1 MAATAYPRRG
11 VGELF
16 VDALRYPVRD
26 RPRLDGTVRCLV
38 SLLSVGVLARVAGG
52 LWPDVAFVVPVVLAL
67 GPAYAFLAL
76 LAGVLA
82 GEGFPAIRTRRSV
95 RLGGRLLGVAVAY
108 LLPPAVVVAAVGF
121 VTGTGVVPVAVEGV
135 TAATLATVALLV
147 TVVCAYF
154 LPAAAVAAVEE
165 GLRAGLRRDALRGT
179 ARGAYFLS
187 WVGAAVLVV
196 LAWSVVATTAA
207 QSLAALV
214 GLCLFAYAHVAAAAL
229 VAEGVGRT
237 RVW

>member
-1 MAATAYPRRG
+1 MA
-11 VGELF
+11 ELY
-16 VDALRYPVRD
+16 VDALRYPIRD
-26 RPRLDGTVRCLV
+26 RTRLDGTLKCLV
-38 SLLSVGVLARVAGG
+38 SVLLVGVLARIAGS
-52 LWPDVAFVVPVVLAL
+52 LWPDVAFLVPAALTVVPVV
-67 GPAYAFLAL
+67 AFFAL

-82 GEGFPAIRTRRSV
+82 GEGVPALRTWTSV
-95 RLGGRLLGVAVAY
+95 RLAARLLGVTAVY

-121 VTGTGVVPVAVEGV
+121 VTGTGVLPVAVEGV

-147 TVVCAYF
+147 TVVCGYL
-154 LPAAAVAAVEE
+154 LPAAAVVAVEE
-165 GLRAGLRRDALRGT
+165 GLRDGLRREALRGT

-207 QSLAALV
+207 RSVAALV
-214 GLCLFAYAHVAAAAL
+214 GLCWFTYAHVAAAAL
-229 VAEGVGRT
+229 IAEGVGRT